1 MSSQTTASKGS
12 STGHSAGGNGVVK
25 YTFESPENFRDCYK
39 DMVKHI
45 DSSQEISG
53 KWSDGGPTF
62 RYQLRT
68 IVFDD
73 CVYDIDRDF
82 DALYNT
88 LRGSRTKSMIVNIKT
103 SGKPIQF
110 EYIPTQ

>member
-1 MSSQTTASKGS
+1 M
-12 STGHSAGGNGVVK
+12 VR

-39 DMVKHI
+39 DMVNN
-45 DSSQEISG
+45 SSQEIIG
-53 KWSDGGPTF
+53 EWSDGGPAF
-62 RYQLRT
+62 RYELRT
-68 IVFDD
+68 TVFDD

-88 LRGSRTKSMIVNIKT
+88 LHESRTKPMIVNIKT